1 MIPAEI
7 IEKKRD
13 GKNLK
18 SNEIK
23 WFIDN
28 IVKNKIDTSQ
38 LSALLMAIYFQG
50 MNDDEMFS
58 LVDAMVNSGE
68 KFNFGDIE
76 NYVADKHSTGGVGD
90 KISFILA
97 PILSSLGV
105 VVPMIAGRGLAFT
118 GGTIDKL
125 ESIPN
130 FQTSLSME
138 AFNKQVKSIG
148 CTIASQSEKICPA
161 DKILYSTRDL
171 TGTVPSLPLIC
182 SSIMSKKIAEDLD
195 GLVIDLKVGNGTF
208 MKTLKDAKILGSGLK
223 KIGKAFN
230 IDTDIV
236 YTNMNQPLGRYA
248 GLRCEILESIDCLN
262 GNGPNDLMEITLEL
276 GSKILIQSKIAKNN
290 QMAIKIM
297 LGSIETGS
305 ALNKFRDI
313 ISSQGGDIDALIEE
327 GINKNNAII
336 IKSKDSGFIKSIK
349 TDEIGWALI
358 EIGAGRKKENDKLD
372 YSAGIEFINKV
383 GNKVNKG
390 DAIFRIFGND
400 TERLNNAKKMLQK
413 TYSLTKTEIRNNK
426 NILLINN

>member
-68 KFNFGDIE
+68 KFNFRDIE

-130 FQTSLSME
+130 FHTSLSME
-138 AFNKQVKSIG
+138 TFNKQIKNIG

-262 GNGPNDLMEITLEL
+262 GNGSNDLMEITLEL

-290 QMAIKIM
+290 EMAIKIM
-297 LGSIETGS
+297 LESIETKN

-313 ISSQGGDIDALIEE
+313 ISSQDGDIDALIEE

-413 TYSLTKTEIRNNK
+413 TYSLTKTEIRKNK
-426 NILLINN
+426 YIIN

>member
-297 LGSIETGS
+297 LESIETRS

-313 ISSQGGDIDALIEE
+313 ISSQDGDIDSLIQE
-327 GINKNNAII
+327 GITKNNAII

-349 TDEIGWALI
+349 TDEIGWALV

-390 DAIFRIFGND
+390 DAIYRIFGND
-400 TERLNNAKKMLQK
+400 TQRLNNAKKMLQK
-413 TYSLTKTEIRNNK
+413 TYSLTKTEIRKNK
-426 NILLINN
+426 YIIN

>member
-13 GKNLK
+13 GKHLNP
-18 SNEIK
+18 NEIR

-28 IVKNKIDTSQ
+28 TVKNNIDKSQ

-68 KFNFGDIE
+68 KFNFRNIE

-130 FQTSLSME
+130 FQTSLSLE
-138 AFNKQVKSIG
+138 DFNKQVKSVG
-148 CTIASQSEKICPA
+148 CTIASQSKKICPA
-161 DKILYSTRDL
+161 DKILYTTRDL

-195 GLVIDLKVGNGTF
+195 GLVIDLKVGSGTF
-208 MKTLKDAKILGSGLK
+208 MKTLEEAKILGAGLK

-230 IDTDIV
+230 INTDIV
-236 YTNMNQPLGRYA
+236 YTNMNQPLGKYA
-248 GLRCEILESIDCLN
+248 GLKCEILESINCLN
-262 GNGPNDLMEITLEL
+262 GNGPEDLMEITMEL
-276 GSKILIQSKIAKNN
+276 GSKILIQSKIAKDTK
-290 QMAIKIM
+290 MAKEIM
-297 LGSIETGS
+297 LESIENKS
-305 ALNKFRDI
+305 ALNKFKDI
-313 ISSQGGDIDALIEE
+313 ISAQGGDIDALIEE
-327 GINKNNAII
+327 GINKNNTII
-336 IKSKDSGFIKSIK
+336 IRSKNSGFIDSIK
-349 TDEIGWALI
+349 TDEIGWALV

-372 YSAGIEFINKV
+372 YLAGIELINKV
-383 GNKVNKG
+383 GDKVNKG
-390 DAIFRIFGND
+390 DALFRIFGSD
-400 TERLNNAKKMLQK
+400 IELLNNAKKMLQK
-413 TYSLTKTEIRNNK
+413 TYSLTKTEILKNNV
-426 NILLINN
+426 IIN

>member
-13 GKNLK
+13 GKNLNP
-18 SNEIK
+18 NEIK

-28 IVKNKIDTSQ
+28 TVKNNIDTSQ

-50 MNDDEMFS
+50 MNDEEMFA

-68 KFNFGDIE
+68 KFNFSVL
-76 NYVADKHSTGGVGD
+76 NKYVADKHSTGGVGD

-105 VVPMIAGRGLAFT
+105 AVPMIAGRGLAFT

-125 ESIPN
+125 ESITN
-130 FQTSLSME
+130 CKTSLSME
-138 AFNKQVKSIG
+138 VFKKQVKNNG
-148 CTIASQSEKICPA
+148 CAIASQSEKICPA
-161 DKILYSTRDL
+161 DKILYSVRDL

-208 MKTLKDAKILGSGLK
+208 MKTIEEAKILGSGLK

-230 IDTDIV
+230 INTEIV

-248 GLRCEILESIDCLN
+248 GLRCEIIESIDCLN
-262 GNGPNDLMEITLEL
+262 GNGPSDLMEITLEL
-276 GSKILIQSKIAKNN
+276 GSKILIQSKIADNN
-290 QMAIKIM
+290 QTAVDLM
-297 LGSIETGS
+297 LESIENKN
-305 ALNKFRDI
+305 ALNKFKEI
-313 ISSQGGDIDALIEE
+313 IISQGGDVDALIGE
-327 GINKNNAII
+327 GVTKNNSIMI
-336 IKSKDSGFIKSIK
+336 RSRGSGFIKSIR
-349 TDEIGWALI
+349 TDEIGWALV
-358 EIGAGRKKENDKLD
+358 EIGAGRKKQNDKLD
-372 YSAGIEFINKV
+372 CLAGIEFINKI
-383 GNKVNKG
+383 GDKVNKG

-400 TERLNNAKKMLQK
+400 SDRLNNAKKMLQK
-413 TYSLTKTEIRNNK
+413 TYSLVKTKIRENE
-426 NILLINN
+426 LIYN

>member
-248 GLRCEILESIDCLN
+248 GLKCEILESIDCLN

-290 QMAIKIM
+290 EMAIKIM
-297 LGSIETGS
+297 LESIETRN

-313 ISSQGGDIDALIEE
+313 ISSQGGDIDALLEE

-349 TDEIGWALI
+349 TDEIGWALV

-390 DAIFRIFGND
+390 DAIYRIFGND
-400 TERLNNAKKMLQK
+400 TQRLNNAKKMLQK
-413 TYSLTKTEIRNNK
+413 TYSLTKTEIRKNK
-426 NILLINN
+426 YIIN